1 MTQPESP
8 FTSLP
13 IIDISP
19 FIKEMRLKE
28 ENSPIPPE
36 LQLEKQQVAAQLNR
50 ACHEVGFLY
59 LKGHGIEQKQMEL
72 VLEKSR
78 QFFALDEEKKV
89 QIRIH
94 PDTLR
99 GYQKLGENV
108 TRYKRDWHE
117 AIDFYR
123 DEASSEHPLKGL
135 NQWPDTPSD
144 LRPTFSEYI
153 NRLLDLGSI
162 VMKIMAIGIGLPED
176 YFSPYIDKSFWGL
189 RIIGY
194 PPLDPQ
200 AVGDGISCGEH
211 CDYGCLTFL
220 NPDPTKGALQVKNTA
235 GQWIQADP
243 VPGAFIVN
251 LGDMLKIW
259 TNGYYQSTPHQ
270 VIHKGSNYRV
280 SIPFFFEPNFDA
292 FIETIPPF
300 RGSDEP
306 TRLIYGT
313 HLLKKVRSNFAFQ
326 VLKESQQ
333 NN

>member
-1 MTQPESP
+1 MTQPEA
-8 FTSLP
+8 FTHLP

-19 FIKEMRLKE
+19 FLQEQRLKAT
-28 ENSPIPPE
+28 NSPIPPE
-36 LQLEKQQVAAQLNR
+36 LLQERQKVASQLNQ

-59 LKGHGIEQKQMEL
+59 LKGHGIEQRQMEL
-72 VLEKSR
+72 VLEKAR
-78 QFFALDEEKKV
+78 EFFSLPTEKKT
-89 QIRIH
+89 QYPID

-117 AIDFYR
+117 AIDCYR
-123 DEASSEHPLKGL
+123 DETNPDHPLKGL

-144 LRPTFSEYI
+144 FRTIFAEYI
-153 NRLLDLGSI
+153 DQLLVLGSI
-162 VMKIMAIGIGLPED
+162 VMKIMAIGMGLPEE
-176 YFSPYIDKSFWGL
+176 YFDRFIDKAFWGL

-194 PPLDPQ
+194 PPLDSV

-211 CDYGCLTFL
+211 CDYGCVTFL
-220 NPDPTKGALQVKNTA
+220 NPDSTKGALQVKNTA
-235 GQWIQADP
+235 GRWIQADP
-243 VPGAFIVN
+243 IPGAFIVN
-251 LGDMLKIW
+251 LGDMLKLW

-292 FIETIPPF
+292 VIEAVPPF
-300 RGSDEP
+300 RGSDSKQI
-306 TRLIYGT
+306 IYGN
-313 HLLKKVRSNFAFQ
+313 HLLAKVRNNFAFQ
-326 VLKESQQ
+326 VLNESQQ